1 METLKARVQDG
12 HLVLDESTSLPEGS
26 EWELVIADDGDEL
39 DDTERAALHAALS
52 EAWQSAKAGELRP
65 ASELL
70 DEL

>member
-1 METLKARVQDG
+1 M
-12 HLVLDESTSLPEGS
+12 LDESTSLPEGS